1 MTMTPDQKTLVQHTF
16 AKIAPQADA
25 AAALFYG
32 RLFEIDP
39 ALKVLF
45 KGDMAEQGQK
55 LMTMLA
61 TAVKGLDRPD
71 ELLPAVK
78 NLGVRHVGY
87 GVKDE
92 HYDTVAAAL
101 LWTLERGLD
110 ADFTPDV
117 KDAWIAVYT
126 LLAATMKEAAAAAGP
141 VRTVSP
147 AAGAAAT
154 IN

>member
-1 MTMTPDQKTLVQHTF
+1 MTPEQKMLVQHTF
-16 AKIAPQADA
+16 AKVAPQADA

-39 ALKVLF
+39 TLKALF
-45 KGDMAEQGQK
+45 KGDMAEQGRK

-101 LWTLERGLD
+101 LWTLERGLG

-126 LLAATMKEAAAAAGP
+126 LLAGTMQDAAAAAAP
-141 VRTVSP
+141 LRAASP
-147 AAGAAAT
+147 PAGTAAT

>member
-1 MTMTPDQKTLVQHTF
+1 MTPDQRILVQHTF
-16 AKIAPQADA
+16 AKVAPQAEA

-39 ALKVLF
+39 ALKTLF
-45 KGDMAEQGQK
+45 KGDMTEQGRK

-71 ELLPAVK
+71 ELLPAVR

-101 LWTLERGLD
+101 LWTLERGLG

-126 LLAATMKEAAAAAGP
+126 LLAATMKDAAADAAP
-141 VRTVSP
+141 LRSVSP
-147 AAGAAAT
+147 AAGAPAT
-154 IN
+154 IS

>member
-1 MTMTPDQKTLVQHTF
+1 MTPDQKILVQDTF
-16 AKIAPQADA
+16 AKVAPQADA

-39 ALKVLF
+39 TLKTLF

-101 LWTLERGLD
+101 LWTLERGLG

-126 LLAATMKEAAAAAGP
+126 LLAGTMKDAAGSAAP
-141 VRTVSP
+141 LRTVSP
-147 AAGAAAT
+147 AASAAAT